1 MPRPHPGL
9 LIATALA
16 ACATYNPAPV
26 DLGEHA
32 RVFASRLPDLEA
44 VRAFARAA
52 FAVDAPSDAIDL
64 ATGKRIA
71 LWFHPELR
79 QLRAEAGVARA
90 TADHA
95 GVLPDPY
102 LQGSVA
108 NKLGNENPWLVTSA
122 FGLTLPLTGQLARA
136 QDLADAQKGRALL
149 HVLVREVQV
158 QDELELAW
166 VRWSVRASHVALLEQ
181 LRADL
186 EGLAALA
193 ERLGEADEIAR
204 AEARA
209 FRLEVVERTAQLL
222 AASAERD
229 EARAELD
236 ARMGLPPG
244 NDLPLRPT
252 DGVADRSPSTGAVE
266 VDVVR
271 GPALALLQR
280 DHEVRE
286 RDLELQ
292 VSKQWPMLTLGPGVE
307 EEDATNRP
315 VINFLLPLPLWNRNQ
330 QVIAQAEAAR
340 EAAAT
345 ALRIGCER
353 ALQTHHRAVRRE
365 HAARERVRVVDESLL
380 PLCASQ
386 LADVRRQAELGHLDP
401 LLILDAVTRTHD
413 ARFAWLEAQLAAA
426 EATAQKNACFWPADA
441 FAERPDGP
449 VAEET
454 PADGTPR

>member
-16 ACATYNPAPV
+16 ACATYAPAPV

-32 RVFASRLPDLEA
+32 RVFAARLPDLEA

-95 GVLPDPY
+95 GLLPDPY

-122 FGLTLPLTGQLARA
+122 FGLTLPLSGQLARA
-136 QDLADAQKGRALL
+136 QDLAEAQAGRALL

-166 VRWSVRASHVALLEQ
+166 VRWSARVQHVALLEE
-181 LRADL
+181 LRTDL
-186 EGLAALA
+186 DGLAELA
-193 ERLGEADEIAR
+193 ERLGAADEIAK

-209 FRLEVVERTAQLL
+209 FRLEAVERSAQLL
-222 AASAERD
+222 AARAECD
-229 EARAELD
+229 EARAEVD
-236 ARMGLPPG
+236 ALMGMPPG
-244 NDLPLRPT
+244 NDLPLRPV
-252 DGVADRSPSTGAVE
+252 DGVQDRSPGAGERDTGLLN
-266 VDVVR
+266 
-271 GPALALLQR
+271 GPAVAVLQR

-315 VINFLLPLPLWNRNQ
+315 VINFLLPLPLWNRNRQ
-330 QVIAQAEAAR
+330 AIAQAEAAR

-353 ALQTHHRAVRRE
+353 ALQAHHRAVQRE
-365 HAARERVRVVDESLL
+365 AAARERLRMVDETLL

-386 LADVRRQAELGHLDP
+386 IADVRRQAELGHLDP
-401 LLILDAVTRTHD
+401 LLILDAVTRTHE
-413 ARFAWLEAQLAAA
+413 ARFALLDARLAAA

-449 VAEET
+449 AAEVP